1 VIILQVCKVLMEGFR
16 VGWHVVTVFVCL
28 KESLYI
34 MFHGLKAQTLFADV
48 TPTLGLHLHLHKHT
62 FTLHA

>member
-1 VIILQVCKVLMEGFR
+1 MRGSDGRILGGIACYCVC
-16 VGWHVVTVFVCL
+16 VCL

-48 TPTLGLHLHLHKHT
+48 TPTLGLHIHKHT

>member
-1 VIILQVCKVLMEGFR
+1 MEGFR